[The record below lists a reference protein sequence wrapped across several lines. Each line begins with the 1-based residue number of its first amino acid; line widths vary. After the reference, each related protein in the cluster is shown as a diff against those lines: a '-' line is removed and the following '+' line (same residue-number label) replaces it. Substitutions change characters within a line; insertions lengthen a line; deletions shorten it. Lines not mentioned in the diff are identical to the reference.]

1 MKTQEANTENTADQL
16 TSQPATRHSPQKPHT
31 FASFRHPNF
40 QLYFGGQLISV
51 AGTWMQIIAQGW
63 LVYQLSHS
71 ELELGIV
78 GFASAIPSLLVSPW
92 GGVIADRLSKRNLLV
107 ITQSSAMLLAFS
119 LSWLTFSHI
128 VQVWHII
135 ALAALLGLVNAVDGP
150 TRQSFVVEMV
160 GREDLSNAIALNSMM
175 FNSARIIGPALGG
188 LLLATV
194 GAGWCFFING
204 VSFLFVIAGL
214 LLMRLTAFNRTGE
227 VPSPWQALTGGVRY
241 TLEHIELFGLILLA
255 LIFSFFGLAYSTVL
269 PAFVDQ
275 VLKANA
281 DVYGWINAASGV
293 GAVSGAFLIAR
304 YGHSKHMGRWLLSA
318 NLSFPFVLALFAYTS
333 WLPLSLLLA
342 LGLGLGFMIE
352 FTLINTMLQTRVS
365 DGMRGRVMSLYTIT
379 FFGFA
384 PFGNLLIGWLSET
397 WGLQSSIALSAAM
410 TLLLT
415 LLILYRIPQ
424 LRNL

>member
-1 MKTQEANTENTADQL
+1 LKTEELDTANAAANSSTQR
-16 TSQPATRHSPQKPHT
+16 PRT
-31 FASFRHPNF
+31 FASFRHRNF

-63 LVYQLSHS
+63 LVYQLNHS

-78 GFASAIPSLLVSPW
+78 GFASAIPSLLITPW
-92 GGVIADRLSKRNLLV
+92 GGVIVDLMPKRNLLV
-107 ITQSSAMLLAFS
+107 FTQSSAMLLALT
-119 LSWLTFSHI
+119 LSWLTFSNS

-150 TRQSFVVEMV
+150 ARQAFVVEMV
-160 GREDLSNAIALNSMM
+160 GREDLSNAIALNSLM

-194 GAGWCFFING
+194 GAAWCFFING
-204 VSFLFVIAGL
+204 VSYLFVIAGL
-214 LLMRLTAFNRTGE
+214 LLMRITDYNRISKVT
-227 VPSPWQALTGGVRY
+227 STWQALTSGVHY

-255 LIFSFFGLAYSTVL
+255 LIFSFFGLAYSAVL

-275 VLKANA
+275 ALKANA
-281 DVYGWINAASGV
+281 DAYGWINAASGL
-293 GAVSGAFLIAR
+293 GAVIGAFLIAR
-304 YGHSKHMGRWLLSA
+304 YGNPKHTGRWLITA
-318 NLSFPFVLALFAYTS
+318 NLSFPIVLALFAYTP
-333 WLPLSLLLA
+333 WLVLAILLA
-342 LGLGLGFMIE
+342 VGLGFGFMIE

-365 DGMRGRVMSLYTIT
+365 DEMRGRVMSLYTIT

-384 PFGNLLIGWLSET
+384 PFGNLLIGWLSEA
-397 WGLQSSIALSAAM
+397 WGLRPSIASGAAA

-415 LLILYRIPQ
+415 LLTLRLIPQ
-424 LRNL
+424 LRKL